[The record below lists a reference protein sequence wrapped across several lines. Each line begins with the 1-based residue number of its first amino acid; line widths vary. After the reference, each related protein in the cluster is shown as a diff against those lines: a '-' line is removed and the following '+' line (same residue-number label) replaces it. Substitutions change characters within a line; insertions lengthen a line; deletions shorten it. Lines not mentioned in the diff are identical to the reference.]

1 MVAYW
6 RMRRKVFGD
15 ERAFLPMAM
24 VGGGAFREE
33 EDLSIVEKGIVGV
46 LPNDEHGRGVLY
58 YDRIRA
64 VPPLAS
70 RDGVV
75 GDTCCLDY
83 LIYEP
88 GGCCCVPEI
97 DTTNEFT
104 LLSSFKASRLVLFD
118 ANPVGRCHVA
128 KKGIRH
134 DLSHQRL

>member
-15 ERAFLPMAM
+15 EKAFLPMVMAD
-24 VGGGAFREE
+24 GGALREE
-33 EDLSIVEKGIVGV
+33 DFSIVEKDIVGI

-75 GDTCCLDY
+75 
-83 LIYEP
+83 
-88 GGCCCVPEI
+88 
-97 DTTNEFT
+97 
-104 LLSSFKASRLVLFD
+104 R
-118 ANPVGRCHVA
+118 R
-128 KKGIRH
+128 
-134 DLSHQRL
+134 